1 MSAMATIW
9 SKQMIR
15 FLRNPMEF
23 YGTLLQPLLWMV
35 LFAAAMQGMVGQSA
49 GQWGYVPFVTPGIVA
64 LTALSGAVTGGAALL
79 DERLRGIIKEYAVAP
94 IPRWSVLAG
103 NIAASTTKALI
114 QAALILIVGF
124 LMGAR
129 LEGGPLGWIG
139 ALALLALFG
148 LGAAGIAAAAAS
160 KSSSTAAYHGVIFL
174 LNLPVLFASNGL
186 VPLHLLPSWLRW
198 VARFNPVTYLVTAF
212 RHLAFGVPADVNVGL
227 AAMVVAAFCA
237 LGVWA
242 GTAAFRSAL
251 QE

>member
-1 MSAMATIW
+1 MNAVLTIW
-9 SKQMIR
+9 SKQMTR
-15 FLRNPMEF
+15 FFRNHMEF

-35 LFAAAMQGMVGQSA
+35 LFAAAMQGMVGRIA
-49 GQWGYVPFVTPGIVA
+49 GPWGYIPFVTPGIAA

-94 IPRWSVLAG
+94 IPRWAILAG

-114 QAALILIVGF
+114 QATLILIVGF

-129 LEGGPLGWIG
+129 LHGGPLGWLG
-139 ALALLALFG
+139 ALLLLGLFG

-160 KSSSTAAYHGVIFL
+160 KSSSTGAYHGVIFL

-186 VPLHLLPSWLRW
+186 VPLNLLPGWLAW
-198 VARFNPVTYLVTAF
+198 VARLNPVTYLVTAF
-212 RHLAFGVPADVNVGL
+212 RRLAFGVPADVNLGL
-227 AAMVVAAFCA
+227 AAAVVAAFAA

-242 GTAAFRSAL
+242 GTAAFRSSL